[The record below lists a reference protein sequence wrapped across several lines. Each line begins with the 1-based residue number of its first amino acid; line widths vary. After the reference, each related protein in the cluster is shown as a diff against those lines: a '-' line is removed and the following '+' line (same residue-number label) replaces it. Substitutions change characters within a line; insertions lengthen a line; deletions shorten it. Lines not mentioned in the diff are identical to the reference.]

1 MVALEEYRARDGEVT
16 VCAGSSRGRNRRS
29 FGIAVRVYYM
39 NKTLYFADRV
49 AKEVYCTVRT
59 MITITRLCY
68 VT

>member
-1 MVALEEYRARDGEVT
+1 MGKLRFVP
-16 VCAGSSRGRNRRS
+16 GSSRGRNRRS